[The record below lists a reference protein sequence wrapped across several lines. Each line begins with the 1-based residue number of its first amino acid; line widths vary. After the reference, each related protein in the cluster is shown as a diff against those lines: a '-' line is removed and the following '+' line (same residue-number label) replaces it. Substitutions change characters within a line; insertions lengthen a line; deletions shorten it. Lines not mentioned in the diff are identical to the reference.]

1 MHAIFG
7 SVRWVQ
13 SLITKK
19 HPEVVFCA
27 IEMSGDG
34 AVNIQSRVQM
44 FLFKARA
51 WSLEEA
57 RIRIGSGWKR
67 ALNYPRHRGIDGTG
81 ANLIQRDYNDR
92 YSNALH

>member
-67 ALNYPRHRGIDGTG
+67 ALNYPRHRGIAGTG
-81 ANLIQRDYNDR
+81 ANLIQRD
-92 YSNALH
+92 